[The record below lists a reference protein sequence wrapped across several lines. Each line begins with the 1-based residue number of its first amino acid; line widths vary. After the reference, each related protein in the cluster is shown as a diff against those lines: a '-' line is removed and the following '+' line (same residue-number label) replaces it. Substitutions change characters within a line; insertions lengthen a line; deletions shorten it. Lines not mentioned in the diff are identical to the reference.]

1 MGFVL
6 VVFIVGGFYVFSYG
20 LVKFSFFLL
29 VGNLFSWDFKVL
41 KKIFIVVGFW
51 VFLFLV
57 SFFIVGFFLLV
68 GFEVK
73 ILIFKGLFFWL
84 AIVLNIVV
92 VGIVIFFF
100 KFVFLK
106 LIFVG
111 KIYFLG
117 LGLVLVVLFGGLVV
131 GNVVYW

>member
-51 VFLFLV
+51 VFLFLA

-117 LGLVLVVLFGGLVV
+117 LGLVLVVLFGGLAV